1 MGLKLKLLAI
11 IILLIFIFPL
21 RARAGERELI
31 AHFETRNGIS
41 LLHYEDLYFKGNFS
55 ISERAWVIFY
65 NLLCMGRSRF
75 VPVGVE
81 LLGVSLIQNELVIN
95 VSSHIKN
102 YGGTYNEKHLRAL
115 IVLTG
120 LELSGVDAVTL
131 LIDGEPGVLPEGG
144 AITGIDEWYE
154 LMD

>member
-11 IILLIFIFPL
+11 IILLIFVFPL
-21 RARAGERELI
+21 RARAYERELI
-31 AHFETRNGIS
+31 AHFETRGGITQ
-41 LLHYEDLYFKGNFS
+41 LVYDDLYFKGEFS
-55 ISERAWVIFY
+55 VRERAWVIFY
-65 NLLCMGRSRF
+65 NLLCMGRSKF
-75 VPVGVE
+75 VPHGVE
-81 LLGVSLIQNELVIN
+81 LLGVSLIQNELIIN

-102 YGGTYNEKHLRAL
+102 YGGLYNEKHLRAL

-120 LELSGVDAVTL
+120 LELSGVDAVTM

-144 AITGIDEWYE
+144 AISQIDEWYE